1 MTSSYRLDGDKM
13 LKCDLILK
21 NKSEW
26 ITYAKKILANTNS
39 ITDDIIEKVLTF
51 NFEFGTKTNSQ

>member
-1 MTSSYRLDGDKM
+1 MS
-13 LKCDLILK
+13 KCDLVLK

-26 ITYAKKILANTNS
+26 IAYAKKILANTNS